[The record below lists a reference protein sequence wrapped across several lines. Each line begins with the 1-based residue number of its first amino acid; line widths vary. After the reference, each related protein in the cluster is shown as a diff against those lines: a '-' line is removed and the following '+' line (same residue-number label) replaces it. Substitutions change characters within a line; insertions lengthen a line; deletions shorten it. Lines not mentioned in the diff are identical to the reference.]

1 MNLSKYFVRAVVF
14 ALCAFF
20 LAASAHAQYR
30 AGIQGVV
37 SDPQGAVV
45 VGAKVTVTAKD
56 TGLSQETTT
65 DQNGIYTVNR
75 LAPGLYTIV
84 VESPGFQKKVL
95 DSVNIIG
102 EQTNSLNVT
111 LDVGAVT
118 QSVTVNGS
126 DLPAID
132 TETGQI
138 SGTLSS
144 NEVQNLPSFGRDP
157 FQLLTLAPG
166 VFGDN
171 AHNNSGAAQ
180 NVPGSAGPGGPSAA
194 TSIFAVENQAQVF
207 ANGQRNQGNS
217 FEVDGVSVNSLD
229 WGGAAVI
236 TPNEESVKEV
246 KITSNS
252 YDAEYGRSNGAQVE
266 VISQSGTN
274 QYHGSIFIK
283 MDRPGL
289 NSFQGYNG
297 PGGAAALQR
306 VPDRFNQ
313 IGGSAGGPIIKN
325 RLFAFF
331 SYETL
336 RNNSVGLA
344 TNWVETPQFIA
355 AAKGLSGN
363 ISSIYANFPGEGPSF
378 STVIPITCAQANF
391 PATNCQTLT
400 GGLDIGS
407 PLASTKGTK
416 DPTFGAAGTPFG
428 VGNGL
433 DGIPDIQFVQTT
445 NPTNSVATQWNGR
458 ADYQVTSKDLVTY
471 SIYWVPNNITNFNGL
486 PRAANLYNSDH
497 ISYAE
502 SVLWNR
508 TLSSTM
514 INEARFNVSRWYWNE
529 LQSNPQEPW
538 GLPVDTITGLPTA
551 NQINFGAPGP
561 SIFYKT
567 GYNVRDTLRKALG
580 KHSLNFGADIYLDQN
595 TQTQANNARPTY
607 NFNNLW
613 DFANDAP
620 VVENGN
626 FNPVS
631 GVPTSETS
639 YGREN
644 DYAFFGQDN
653 YKFKPNLTLN
663 LGLRWEYFSPFH
675 EKNNNMAVV
684 ELGAAPNQLTDLKV
698 RLGGDLY
705 NTSKHNFGP
714 QLGFAWSPSR
724 FQSHLVLRGGFGIG
738 YDRMEDAIPLNV
750 FGNPNPFFAGFNFV
764 GSNIV
769 YAVPSNP
776 HTFSPY
782 PANPNAKIAFDP
794 NTNLPAGASSLSL
807 NAFPANLGTP
817 YTYRYSLEGQYD
829 LGHDWI
835 ATVGYTGNTTHH
847 LLRWLFN
854 GQILF
859 SPQNPVTNNLRYFV
873 DDVNANYNALLTQ
886 LQKRFSHSFEL
897 DVQYS
902 YSKSMDD
909 ASQNFFFD
917 NQYPFTPQAAWGPS
931 DYDATHNFK
940 LWGVWSPRIFS
951 SNHWKEKT
959 LGGWSFS
966 GILNAH
972 SGFPWTP
979 FYGVQVTG
987 TPSGNTCSLLF
998 DNSGYCNVRPAA
1010 YLGGAMSSHSNAT
1023 LEQQLGQFPNGPS
1036 AYFTPPTITPTGIPP
1051 VPGVGRNSFRGP
1063 RYSSTDFTLAKAFGL
1078 PNLKVIGENAKLD
1091 LRLNFYNLL
1100 NQVNLAPFG
1109 SQFLGNI
1116 QLNSVTGVQTNPT
1129 KANGLASTTFDQAC
1143 CGLAGRVIEAQA
1155 RFSF

>member
-14 ALCAFF
+14 TACAAL
-20 LAASAHAQYR
+20 LSAAAHAQYR

-65 DQNGIYTVNR
+65 DQDGIYTVNR
-75 LAPGLYTIV
+75 LAPGLYSIV
-84 VESPGFQKKVL
+84 VESPGFQKKVI

-118 QSVTVNGS
+118 QSITVNGS

-157 FQLLTLAPG
+157 FQLLRLAPG
-166 VFGDN
+166 VFGDG
-171 AHNNSGAAQ
+171 AHNNGGGSQ
-180 NVPGSAGPGGPSAA
+180 NVPGSAGPGGPGAT
-194 TSIFAVENQAQVF
+194 TSIFPVENQAQTF
-207 ANGQRNQGNS
+207 ANGQRNEGNS
-217 FEVDGVSVNSLD
+217 FQVDGVSVNSLD

-266 VISQSGTN
+266 VVSQSGTN

-306 VPDRFNQ
+306 VSNRFNQ
-313 IGGSAGGPIIKN
+313 IGGSAGGPILKN

-336 RNNSVGLA
+336 RNNSVATG
-344 TNWVETPQFIA
+344 TNWVETSQFTA
-355 AAKGLSGN
+355 AAKALSGN

-391 PATNCQTLT
+391 PATNCQTLS

-407 PLASTKGTK
+407 PLTSARGTK

-445 NPTNSVATQWNGR
+445 NPTNSIATQWNGR

-471 SIYWVPNNITNFNGL
+471 SIYWVPNDITNFNGL
-486 PRAANLYNSDH
+486 PRAANLYHSDH

-502 SVLWNR
+502 ALLWNR
-508 TLSSTM
+508 TLSPTM

-538 GLPVDTITGLPTA
+538 GLPVDTITGLPPA
-551 NQINFGAPGP
+551 LNQITFGAPGP

-567 GYNVRDTLRKALG
+567 GYNVRDTLRKAFG
-580 KHSLNFGADIYLDQN
+580 KHSLNFGGDVYLDQN
-595 TQTQANNARPTY
+595 TQTQANSARPNY

-620 VVENGN
+620 VSEGGN
-626 FNPVS
+626 FNPTT
-631 GVPTSETS
+631 GVPTSYTF
-639 YGREN
+639 YGRHN

-663 LGLRWEYFSPFH
+663 FGLRWEYFSPFH
-675 EKNNNMAVV
+675 EKHNNLAVV
-684 ELGAAPNQLTDLKV
+684 VLGAAPNQLTGLKQ

-705 NTSKHNFGP
+705 TASKHNFGP
-714 QLGFAWSPSR
+714 QLGFAWSPSSLLNHQ
-724 FQSHLVLRGGFGIG
+724 FQNRLVIRGGFGIG
-738 YDRMEDAIPLNV
+738 YDRMEDAIPLNAL
-750 FGNPNPFFAGFNFV
+750 FNPNPFTASFNFV

-776 HTFSPY
+776 HQFSGY
-782 PANPNAKIAFDP
+782 PANPNAKITFDP
-794 NTNLPAGASSLSL
+794 TTNLPAGASSLSL
-807 NAFPANLGTP
+807 NAFPANLQTP
-817 YTYRYSLEGQYD
+817 LTYRYSLEAQYD

-847 LLRWLFN
+847 LLRWIFQ

-859 SPQNPVTNNLRYFV
+859 SPQNPVTNNVRYFV

-886 LQKRFSHSFEL
+886 LQKRFSHNFEL
-897 DVQYS
+897 DAQYS
-902 YSKSMDD
+902 YGKSMDD
-909 ASQNFFFD
+909 ASTNFYFD
-917 NQYPFTPQAAWGPS
+917 QYPFTPQAAWGPS
-931 DYDATHNFK
+931 DFDATHNFK

-951 SNHWKEKT
+951 ANNWKEKA

-998 DNSGYCNVRPAA
+998 DNSGYCSVRPAA
-1010 YLGGAMSSHSNAT
+1010 YLGGALNSHSNRT
-1023 LEQQLGQFPNGPS
+1023 LEQKFGQFPNGPNT
-1036 AYFTPPTITPTGIPP
+1036 YFTPPTLTVNGIPP

-1063 RYSSTDFTLAKAFGL
+1063 RYSSVDFTLSKSFGL
-1078 PNLKVIGENAKLD
+1078 PSAKIIGEAAKLD

-1129 KANGLASTTFDQAC
+1129 GAGAFEQAC

>member
-1 MNLSKYFVRAVVF
+1 MRFKALFVILLS
-14 ALCAFF
+14 LCAV
-20 LAASAHAQYR
+20 SAYAQYR
-30 AGIQGVV
+30 AGIQGVIL
-37 SDPQGAVV
+37 DPQGAVV
-45 VGAKVTVTAKD
+45 DGATVTLTSK
-56 TGLSQETTT
+56 ETNISKTAT
-65 DQNGIYTVNR
+65 SGSDGVYNFFT
-75 LAPGLYTIV
+75 LAPGHYSITVEKTGFKKKTLEDLV
-84 VESPGFQKKVL
+84 VVAEEVQSL
-95 DSVNIIG
+95 NISLEIG
-102 EQTNSLNVT
+102 EVSQ
-111 LDVGAVT
+111 AVT
-118 QSVTVNGS
+118 VSAEVA
-126 DLPAID
+126 PAID

-144 NEVQNLPSFGRDP
+144 NEVQNLPSFSRDP
-157 FQLLTLAPG
+157 FQLLRLAPG
-166 VFGDN
+166 VFGDG
-171 AHNNSGAAQ
+171 AHNNGGGSQ
-180 NVPGSAGPGGPSAA
+180 NVPGSAGPGGPPNAN
-194 TSIFAVENQAQVF
+194 TSIYAVENQAQIF
-207 ANGQRNQGNS
+207 ANGQRNEGNS
-217 FEVDGVSVNSLD
+217 FQVDGVSVNSLD

-252 YDAEYGRSNGAQVE
+252 YDAEYGRSNGGQVE
-266 VISQSGTN
+266 VISQNGTN

-289 NSFQGYNG
+289 NSYQGYNG
-297 PGGAAALQR
+297 PGGPAADQR
-306 VPDRFNQ
+306 VTSRFNQ
-313 IGGSAGGPIIKN
+313 IGGSVGGPIIKN

-336 RNNSVGLA
+336 RNNSVTTA
-344 TNWVETPQFIA
+344 TDWVETPQFIA
-355 AAKGLSGN
+355 ATKALTGN

-391 PATNCQTLT
+391 PATNCQTVT
-400 GGLDIGS
+400 GGLNIGS
-407 PLASTKGTK
+407 PLTSARGTK
-416 DPTFGAAGTPFG
+416 DPTFGQAATPFG

-433 DGIPDIQFVQTT
+433 NGVPDIQFVQTT

-471 SIYWVPNNITNFNGL
+471 SIYWVPNDITNFNGL
-486 PRAANLYNSDH
+486 PRAANLYHSDH
-497 ISYAE
+497 VSYAE
-502 SVLWNR
+502 ALLWNR
-508 TLSSTM
+508 TLSPTM

-529 LQSNPQEPW
+529 LQSNPQESW
-538 GLPVDTITGLPTA
+538 GLPLDTITGLPSA
-551 NQINFGAPGP
+551 VNQITFGAPGP

-580 KHSLNFGADIYLDQN
+580 KHSLSFGGDVYIDQN
-595 TQTQANNARPTY
+595 TQTEASSARPNY
-607 NFNNLW
+607 NFNDLW

-620 VVENGN
+620 VSENGN
-626 FNPVS
+626 FNPTT
-631 GVPTSETS
+631 GVPTSYTF
-639 YGREN
+639 YGRHN
-644 DYAFFGQDN
+644 DYAFFGQDD
-653 YKFKPNLTLN
+653 YKLKPNLTVN

-675 EKNNNMAVV
+675 EKHNNLAVV
-684 ELGAAPNQLTDLKV
+684 VLGAAPNQLTDLKQ

-705 NTSKHNFGP
+705 TASKHNFGP
-714 QLGFAWSPSR
+714 QLGFAWSPTR
-724 FQSHLVLRGGFGIG
+724 FQSRLVLRGGFGIG
-738 YDRMEDAIPLNV
+738 YDRMEDAIPLNAL
-750 FGNPNPFFAGFNFV
+750 FNPNPFIASFNFV

-776 HTFSPY
+776 HQFGPY
-782 PANPNAKIAFDP
+782 PANPNAKITFDP
-794 NTNLPAGASSLSL
+794 TTNLPAGASSLSL
-807 NAFPANLGTP
+807 NAFPANLATP
-817 YTYRYSLEGQYD
+817 YTYRYSLEAQYD

-835 ATVGYTGNTTHH
+835 ATVGYTGSTSHH
-847 LLRWLFN
+847 LLRWIFQ

-859 SPQNPVTNNLRYFV
+859 SPQNPVTNNLRYFD

-909 ASQNFFFD
+909 ASTNFYFD
-917 NQYPFTPQAAWGPS
+917 QYPFTSQAAWGPS
-931 DYDATHNFK
+931 DFDATHNFK

-951 SNHWKEKT
+951 ANNWKEKA

-998 DNSGYCNVRPAA
+998 DNSGYCSVRPAA
-1010 YLGGAMSSHSNAT
+1010 YLGGALNSHSNQT
-1023 LEQQLGQFPNGPS
+1023 LEQQLGEFPNGPNT
-1036 AYFTPPTITPTGIPP
+1036 YFTPPNLTVNGVPP

-1063 RYSSTDFTLAKAFGL
+1063 RYSSVDFTLSKTFGL
-1078 PNLKVIGENAKLD
+1078 PRARIIGEAAKLD

-1100 NQVNLAPFG
+1100 NQVNLAPIG
-1109 SQFLGNI
+1109 NQFLGNI

-1129 KANGLASTTFDQAC
+1129 KANGLGATTFDQAC
-1143 CGLAGRVIEAQA
+1143 CGLAGRVIEAQI